1 MGISVLPAT
10 ESYMITGSSGESNS
24 GLAHARSNQLSI
36 EVYAKRLQVME
47 AKNIGK
53 LQCMT
58 AEETHA
64 RIRAHAH
71 YYSFI
76 LLYNLKKPSVK
87 TPESCDQR

>member
-1 MGISVLPAT
+1 
-10 ESYMITGSSGESNS
+10 
-24 GLAHARSNQLSI
+24 
-36 EVYAKRLQVME
+36 ME